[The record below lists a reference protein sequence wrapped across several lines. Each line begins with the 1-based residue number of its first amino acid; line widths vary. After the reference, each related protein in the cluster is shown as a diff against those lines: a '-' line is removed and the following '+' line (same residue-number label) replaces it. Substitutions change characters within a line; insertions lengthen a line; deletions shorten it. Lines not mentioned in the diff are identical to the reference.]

1 MTRPRLVLALVIL
14 LVPAAMFATLAFAD
28 RQREEKIA
36 EGVRVEGV
44 DVGGLTRDQAMS
56 RVYAELRASANRP
69 VRVRVGGERFALA
82 PKTAGMTLGLDRA
95 VQRAYDEGRGGNIV
109 TRGWRSLTGGRV
121 DHDEEAKIRI
131 DRRRVRRFVAHVHG
145 NVSRAP
151 VNAELTLEVERVAVS
166 EAKAGRRL
174 ADRERLEDR
183 VAGALL
189 DPRADR
195 TLRARTAVIDPEVT
209 REDVW
214 DRNPLA
220 VTVTRTGKTAR
231 LFRRG
236 ELVRSYRVAVGQPR
250 YPTPLGSFT
259 VQTKQVDPVWS
270 VPRSEWA
277 GDLAGETIP
286 GGDPRNPLKARWI
299 GFNGSVGFHGTD
311 SVGSLGTAASHGC
324 VRMSVGD
331 VIDLYGRVEVGTP
344 VLVGA

>member
-28 RQREEKIA
+28 RQGEERIA
-36 EGVRVEGV
+36 EGVRIEGV
-44 DVGGLTRDQAMS
+44 DVGGLTKDEAIS
-56 RVYAELRASANRP
+56 RVYGELRETAGRP
-69 VRVRVGGERFALA
+69 VRVRVGGERFALS
-82 PKTAGMTLGLDRA
+82 PKTAGMTLGLNRA
-95 VQRAYDEGRGGNIV
+95 VERAYDEGRGGTIV
-109 TRGWRSLTGGRV
+109 TRGWRSLTGGSV
-121 DHDEEAKIRI
+121 DHDEQTRIRV
-131 DRRRVRRFVAHVHG
+131 DRQRVRRFVASVHS

-166 EAKAGRRL
+166 EAKPGRRL
-174 ADRERLEDR
+174 ADREALVRR
-183 VAGALL
+183 VTDALL

-195 TLRARTAVIDPEVT
+195 TLRARTAVIDPDVT
-209 REDVW
+209 KEDVW
-214 DRNPLA
+214 DRNPLV
-220 VTVTRTGKTAR
+220 VTVSRSGRTAR

-236 ELVRSYRVAVGQPR
+236 EQIRSYRVAVGQPR

-259 VQTKQVDPVWS
+259 VQTKQVNPVWS

-299 GFNGSVGFHGTD
+299 GFSGSVGFHGTS

-324 VRMSVGD
+324 VRMSVAD
-331 VIDLYGRVEVGTP
+331 VIDLYERVEVGTA